1 MFIIYSECT
10 KYANKWGYLRIK
22 FRHKFVGKE
31 KLKECKNQGYFMYAN
46 HTQPFAD
53 TFIPSVAD
61 YPKRNFLIV
70 NPVNISLRGTGTL
83 VEMLG
88 AIPIPSGIKAI
99 GPYIYNATHMI
110 TIPKMTLGMIFLISF
125 PPAFSVVSQFLCFK
139 CISFLH
145 IMHEEMIK
153 IDLIFLIY

>member
-1 MFIIYSECT
+1 MEQKVLYYSDELNDELAPATIQSRVIDEKFKYKKGLIWNVCSLFIQNVLSMPI
-10 KYANKWGYLRIK
+10 KWGYLRIK
-22 FRHKFVGKE
+22 FRHKFIGKE

-88 AIPIPSGIKAI
+88 AIPIPSSL
-99 GPYIYNATHMI
+99 T
-110 TIPKMTLGMIFLISF
+110 
-125 PPAFSVVSQFLCFK
+125 
-139 CISFLH
+139 
-145 IMHEEMIK
+145 
-153 IDLIFLIY
+153 